1 MSKEIEK
8 KKIIEAHKQYSKEV
22 SEFWNKLVKKYE
34 FDKQTALTIVG
45 DFWYELD
52 NAEEFEEEW
61 NNGIDE
67 IGNNIERRF
76 NVLVEHEEEL
86 IIVRNENFVYDGD
99 IVIEEE
105 YRYKK

>member
-1 MSKEIEK
+1 MK
-8 KKIIEAHKQYSKEV
+8 KKKGKLKEACKIYTGEATKL
-22 SEFWNKLVKKYE
+22 WNKLKKKYD
-34 FDKQTALTIVG
+34 FDEQTALTIIA
-45 DFWYELD
+45 DFWYEPD

-61 NNGIDE
+61 NEGIDE

-86 IIVRNENFVYDGD
+86 ITVRNENFVYDRD